1 MKIHSVSCR
10 NSFVGSQDDEIS
22 GKRKKTSSWN
32 SMYNMIWFICKRKK
46 KKRMTYFLWVTVTYS
61 WLVFI
66 VLFIFSYLSSADVY
80 YVFIYKNTNKN
91 LCAQIYTQGNV
102 TLRSILQLS
111 FLRLHIVSKQL
122 LTINL
127 LPM

>member
-1 MKIHSVSCR
+1 
-10 NSFVGSQDDEIS
+10 
-22 GKRKKTSSWN
+22 
-32 SMYNMIWFICKRKK
+32 
-46 KKRMTYFLWVTVTYS
+46 MTYFLWVIVTYS